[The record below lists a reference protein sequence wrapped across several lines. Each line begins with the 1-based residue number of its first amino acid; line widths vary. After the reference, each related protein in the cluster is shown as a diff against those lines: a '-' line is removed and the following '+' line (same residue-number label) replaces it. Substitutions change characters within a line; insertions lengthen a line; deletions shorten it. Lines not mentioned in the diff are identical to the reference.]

1 MNNDREF
8 PSRRTVLGRA
18 SATAAAISLPWAGIA
33 RAQTLT
39 PLTLTI
45 QFVPRGEYAT
55 YYTAREKGYYKERGL
70 DVTMKHVLGN
80 ALAFQSLSAG
90 NCDVV
95 HADILQ
101 MIMLQGRSPDPQMR
115 SIAVV
120 GDKLNISLFFKKG
133 KGIVK
138 PKDLEG
144 KTIVDSPGST
154 APAMFK
160 IFAKANGIDESKVTW
175 KNAAGNAKVALMLQ
189 GEADVVAIG
198 LPAKPGIES
207 KLPAGTEVGYFTFG
221 DYGVNVYGDGLITTE
236 KIWRERPE
244 IMKAFV
250 QATMKGC
257 KDAFADPAAGAANMT
272 KYYPEM
278 DKALAVKELDLI
290 RDVAMGKTQREKGLG
305 VHDPAKFKATEDVVS
320 EVLGQPVPKPYTEYF
335 TNAAFG

>member
-1 MNNDREF
+1 MTLPHF
-8 PSRRTVLGRA
+8 SPRRRA
-18 SATAAAISLPWAGIA
+18 LLQQGTAVAALAAPWSGLVK
-33 RAQTLT
+33 AQTLT

-55 YYTAREKGYYKERGL
+55 YYTARERGYYKERGL
-70 DVTMKHVLGN
+70 DVSVKHVLGN

-90 NCDVV
+90 NADVV

-120 GDKLNISLFFKKG
+120 GDKLNISLFFIKG
-133 KGIVK
+133 RGING

-144 KTIVDSPGST
+144 RTIVDSPGST

-160 IFAKANGIDESKVTW
+160 IFAKANGVDESKVTW
-175 KNAAGNAKVALMLQ
+175 KSAAGNAKVALMLQ

-207 KLPAGTEVGYFTFG
+207 KLPAGKELGYFTFG
-221 DYGVNVYGDGLITTE
+221 DHGVNVYGDGLITTD
-236 KIWRERPE
+236 KKWRERQDV
-244 IMKAFV
+244 MKAFV

-257 KDAFADPAAGAANMT
+257 KDAFADPATCAGYMT

-278 DKALAVKELDLI
+278 DKALAVKELTLI
-290 RDVAMGKTQREKGLG
+290 REVAMGKTQREQGLG
-305 VHDPAKFKATEDVVS
+305 VHDPAKFKATEDAVI

-335 TNAAFG
+335 SNAAFG